1 MNETYYVTI
10 LESESCV
17 FKIVR
22 KPWVLPWYNIDGNTY
37 PTVRGE
43 DKEVSALTNPSNL
56 DFTRETSEEL
66 LEDPYF
72 LEKAAEVYSDVQDYK
87 TEIER
92 ANDLYV
98 GGEKINY
105 LTDTKWGNIDMDNR
119 QMLEVDETVETV
131 LAGTMAFPLSE
142 IFGTIPEEF
151 EDYADGYFSFTYSSL
166 KQTDGREPE
175 ELEDT

>member
-1 MNETYYVTI
+1 MNETYYVSI
-10 LESESCV
+10 VSSESCV

-22 KPWVLPWYNIDGNTY
+22 KPWVLPWYNIDGQTY
-37 PTVRGE
+37 PSVRGT
-43 DKEVSALTNPSNL
+43 DKEVSVLTNSSNL

-72 LEKAAEVYSDVQDYK
+72 LEKATEVYSDIQDYK

-92 ANDLYV
+92 AKELEV
-98 GGEKINY
+98 GGKKINY
-105 LTDTKWGNIDMDNR
+105 LTDVVWGNINMDKR
-119 QMLEVDETVETV
+119 QTLEIDGTVETV

-151 EDYADGYFSFTYSSL
+151 EDYANGYFSFTYSSL
-166 KQTDGREPE
+166 LQTDGREP
-175 ELEDT
+175 